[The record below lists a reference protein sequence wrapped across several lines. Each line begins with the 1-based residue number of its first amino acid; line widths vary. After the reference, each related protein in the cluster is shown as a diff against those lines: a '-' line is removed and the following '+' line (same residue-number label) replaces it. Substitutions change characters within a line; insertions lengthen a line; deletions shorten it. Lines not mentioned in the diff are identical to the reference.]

1 MKKIVGYIAT
11 LFVIGHLLGQGLE
24 REIVVPLSDP
34 GERGKLDVNQV
45 NGSITVDGYGGS
57 EVIIKAIYKDYK
69 EKDKDKNKRNPPPG
83 MKRIASTPAQI
94 RAREEDN
101 HVEVETESWKRKMD
115 LEIKVPENFD
125 LHLHTVHG
133 DILVNNVDGEM
144 EISGVNGKINIDELQ
159 GSAVCNT
166 VNGDVVVRFTDV
178 EERTPMSFVTLNGNV
193 DVTLPSKAQVL
204 AKMKSDRGE
213 IYSDF
218 DMEIV
223 VKDAEVRRGN
233 DCDCEYE
240 VSLNSWTY
248 GEINGGNTEFTF
260 KNMNGDI
267 LIRKGS

>member
-1 MKKIVGYIAT
+1 MKKLVGFIAT
-11 LFVIGHLLGQGLE
+11 LFVLGHLMGQGLE

-34 GERGKLDVNQV
+34 GERGKLEVNQV
-45 NGSITVDGYGGS
+45 NGGIVVNGYGGT
-57 EVIIKAIYKDYK
+57 EVIIKAIYKEYK
-69 EKDKDKNKRNPPPG
+69 EKDKAKSKRNPPPG

-101 HVEVETESWKRKMD
+101 YVEVETESWKRRMD

-133 DILVNNVDGEM
+133 DILINNVEGEM
-144 EISGVNGKINIDELQ
+144 EVSGVNGRISIEELQ

-166 VNGDVVVRFTDV
+166 VNGNVVVRFKEL
-178 EERTPMSFVTLNGNV
+178 EERTPMSFVTLNGDV
-193 DVTLPSKAQVL
+193 DVTLPASAKVL

-218 DMEIV
+218 DMEVI

-248 GEINGGNTEFTF
+248 GEINGGSTEFTF